1 MSIGRRHV
9 LLLLYLML
17 AAWSTEATKIAV
29 RSQSRQSRKA
39 GSAQEAV
46 AEGASDRTDDEDDDD
61 DDGQDTGDDTEEVS
75 KAGVFSKVG
84 GAQLASAAVTAASAT
99 APVNAKDKAALV
111 KNKREQAEL
120 RRELAHLSD
129 VSKSHKE
136 VYAAAKLVAN
146 QTESAALGKMLAHMW
161 SDMRLFELPSY
172 SRRAQEKLHQLE
184 KEQLALEADLAGVS
198 KQKEQENGVEQ
209 MEEDVSSASRE
220 AKTMSVSE
228 AYVSTNFWKMNS
240 KQRETFAAGTVV
252 YLAFGILL
260 GLLYDQ
266 VRGLKMLLPAPRDD
280 IPRNSRELS
289 FSIVG
294 CLGAPSVCVMGFC
307 CPVMR
312 WADSMD
318 RYGFLSYWVAFLA
331 FLLLTSLYSY
341 TWGVAYGVVVAMG
354 VFYRQQL
361 RKSRDIENGT
371 LRSVICDVLAWSIC
385 QPCAIIQEARQESIL
400 IDAMP

>member
-29 RSQSRQSRKA
+29 RSQSRQSRKV

-75 KAGVFSKVG
+75 KASSTNVETY
-84 GAQLASAAVTAASAT
+84 QVTAASAT

-209 MEEDVSSASRE
+209 MEEDVSSASKE

-240 KQRETFAAGTVV
+240 KQRETFVAGTVV

-331 FLLLTSLYSY
+331 FLILTSLYSY

-385 QPCAIIQEARQESIL
+385 QPCAIIQEARQESVL

>member
-29 RSQSRQSRKA
+29 RSQSRQSRKV

-46 AEGASDRTDDEDDDD
+46 AGGASDRTDDEDDDD

-75 KAGVFSKVG
+75 KASSTNVEKGRVAF
-84 GAQLASAAVTAASAT
+84 AQVTAASAT

-209 MEEDVSSASRE
+209 MEEDVSSASKE
-220 AKTMSVSE
+220 ATTMSVSE
-228 AYVSTNFWKMNS
+228 AYVGTNFWKMNS

-385 QPCAIIQEARQESIL
+385 QPCAIIQEARQESVL